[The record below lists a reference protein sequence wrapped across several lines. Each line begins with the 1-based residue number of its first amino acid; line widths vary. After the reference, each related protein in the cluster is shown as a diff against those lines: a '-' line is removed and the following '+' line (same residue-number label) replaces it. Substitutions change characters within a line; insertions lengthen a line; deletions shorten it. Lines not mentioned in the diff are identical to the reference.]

1 MPDRPGP
8 IRIVIADDHPIFRDG
23 LRRLLAVEPD
33 FEVVGEAADGR
44 EAVERVVALR
54 PDVLLLDLAMPGSG
68 GLETLRELARG
79 QAEVRSVILTASI
92 EREDALEAVRLG
104 ARGVVLK
111 TAATPLLY
119 KCIRAVVAGE
129 YWIGHERVQDLVT
142 SLRAFTDSQSGGR
155 PPAAT
160 LTRREIQ
167 VALAVLDGASNREI
181 AQKLGLG
188 EQTVKNHLSNIF
200 DKLGVSSRL
209 ELALYAVH
217 HRLAGG
223 EDRPA

>member
-1 MPDRPGP
+1 MPDGHGP

-44 EAVERVVALR
+44 KAVERVVALR
-54 PDVLLLDLAMPGSG
+54 PDVLLLDLAMPGAG

-79 QAEVRSVILTASI
+79 HTEVRSVILTASI
-92 EREDALEAVRLG
+92 EREDALVAVRSG

-129 YWIGHERVQDLVT
+129 YWIGHERVHDLIQ
-142 SLRAFTDSQSGGR
+142 SLRQFASSPSGDR
-155 PPAAT
+155 RPAAT
-160 LTRREIQ
+160 LTRREHQ
-167 VALAVLDGASNREI
+167 VALAVLEGASNKEI
-181 AQKLGLG
+181 AQKLGVG
-188 EQTVKNHLSNIF
+188 EQTVKNHLSAIF

-217 HRLAGG
+217 HRLAGDSG
-223 EDRPA
+223 RQF

>member
-1 MPDRPGP
+1 MSDRTGP

-33 FEVVGEAADGR
+33 FEVVGEAPDGR
-44 EAVERVVALR
+44 QALQCVRAER
-54 PDVLLLDLAMPGSG
+54 PDVLLLDLAMPGVG
-68 GLETLRELARG
+68 GLETLRELR
-79 QAEVRSVILTASI
+79 AETEAVRAVVLTASI
-92 EREDALEAVRLG
+92 DREDALEAVRLG
-104 ARGVVLK
+104 ARGIVLK
-111 TAATPLLY
+111 AAATPLLY

-129 YWIGHERVQDLVT
+129 YWIGHERVQDLVA
-142 SLRAFTDSQSGGR
+142 SLRAFGDARSGER

-160 LTRREIQ
+160 LTRRELQ

-181 AQKLGLG
+181 GQKLGLG
-188 EQTVKNHLSNIF
+188 EQTVKNHLSSIF

-217 HRLAGG
+217 HRLAGARNQP
-223 EDRPA
+223 E

>member
-1 MPDRPGP
+1 MSDRLHP
-8 IRIVIADDHPIFRDG
+8 IRLVIADDHPIFRDG

-33 FEVVGEAADGR
+33 FEVVGEASNGR
-44 EAVERVVALR
+44 EAVERVQALR
-54 PDVLLLDLAMPGSG
+54 PDVLLLDLAMPEAG
-68 GLETLRELARG
+68 GLDTLRELAR
-79 QAEVRSVILTASI
+79 ANAPVRTVLLTASI
-92 EREDALEAVRLG
+92 DRGDALEAVRLG

-142 SLRAFTDSQSGGR
+142 SLRAFTDAQSGGR

-160 LTRREIQ
+160 LTRRETQ
-167 VALAVLDGASNREI
+167 VALAVLEGASNREI

-188 EQTVKNHLSNIF
+188 EQTVKNHLSSIF

-217 HRLAGG
+217 HRLAA
-223 EDRPA
+223 DNDHSA

>member
-1 MPDRPGP
+1 MPDRRGP

-33 FEVVGEAADGR
+33 FVVVGEGADGH
-44 EAVERVVALR
+44 EAVERVRALR
-54 PDVLLLDLAMPGSG
+54 PDVLLLDLAMPGGG
-68 GLETLRELARG
+68 GLDTLRELAEG
-79 QAEVRSVILTASI
+79 ASDVRTVLLTASI
-92 EREDALEAVRLG
+92 DREDALEAVRLG

-129 YWIGHERVQDLVT
+129 YWIGHERVHDLVA
-142 SLRAFTDSQSGGR
+142 SLREFTASRSGGR
-155 PPAAT
+155 PPAST
-160 LTRREIQ
+160 LTRRETQ
-167 VALAVLDGASNREI
+167 VALAVLDGASNKEI
-181 AQKLGLG
+181 AEKLGLG
-188 EQTVKNHLSNIF
+188 EQTVKNHLSSIF

-217 HRLAGG
+217 HRLAG
-223 EDRPA
+223 DKDQSA